1 MHHNTLLD
9 LFIIIAVS
17 IYFAYVL
24 RVSLRKIYPEYKK
37 PPWQSTAAMLGLA
50 AFFILFL
57 RGLNTPPLCGV
68 IRLTNESSYQKKPQ
82 CFNLTLPYCLPS
94 EISQG
99 CF

>member
-50 AFFILFL
+50 AFFILL
-57 RGLNTPPLCGV
+57 RVVVEFRPSPDSNQTLINLAFFFA
-68 IRLTNESSYQKKPQ
+68 LTSV
-82 CFNLTLPYCLPS
+82 LALV
-94 EISQG
+94 G
-99 CF
+99 R

>member
-24 RVSLRKIYPEYKK
+24 RVSLRKLYPEYKK

-50 AFFILFL
+50 AFFILL
-57 RGLNTPPLCGV
+57 RVVVEFRPSPDSNQTLINLAFFF
-68 IRLTNESSYQKKPQ
+68 ILTSV
-82 CFNLTLPYCLPS
+82 FALV
-94 EISQG
+94 G
-99 CF
+99 R